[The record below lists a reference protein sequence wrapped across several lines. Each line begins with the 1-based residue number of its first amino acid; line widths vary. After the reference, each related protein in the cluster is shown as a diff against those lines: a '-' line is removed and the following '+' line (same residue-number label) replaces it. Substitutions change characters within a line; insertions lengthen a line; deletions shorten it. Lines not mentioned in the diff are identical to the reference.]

1 VTEARAGFSPANS
14 KNLDRNEERR
24 AQKGTAEGARQEAEP
39 ANRAKTQFFAS
50 ASHDLRQ
57 PLHAMGLFAAAL
69 SGKAHDPEV
78 RHVVE
83 SINSSV
89 QALEALF
96 SELLDIAKID
106 SGAMKPVI
114 APFALAE
121 LFGRLESDFEAEAS
135 ARGLR
140 LTVEG
145 SAHVVAGD
153 ALLLERILRN
163 LLSNAVRYTA
173 QGGIRLAATPDAG
186 RVRLEVSD
194 TGIGIRAE

>member
-24 AQKGTAEGARQEAEP
+24 AQKGTAEGARQEAES

-69 SGKAHDPEV
+69 SEKAHDPEV
-78 RHVVE
+78 RHVVD
-83 SINSSV
+83 SINTSV
-89 QALEALF
+89 QALEGLF

-106 SGAMKPVI
+106 SGAMKPVL

-121 LFGRLESDFEAEAS
+121 MFGRLRSDFEAEA
-135 ARGLR
+135 AAKR
-140 LTVEG
+140 LHLSVEG
-145 SAHVVAGD
+145 GGHVVVSD
-153 ALLLERILRN
+153 AILLERIIRN

-173 QGGIRLAATPDAG
+173 QGT
-186 RVRLEVSD
+186 
-194 TGIGIRAE
+194 